1 MYCGEPVCIKLK
13 LIDTVKASPPH
24 KLMTTIRLSTIGWSI
39 DQWNSLQCSLQP
51 EDALQNIIDLVS
63 TFDSTDPAWITI
75 ASKELLKS
83 QWEALPTDGKVSI
96 CTQLRV

>member
-1 MYCGEPVCIKLK
+1 
-13 LIDTVKASPPH
+13 
-24 KLMTTIRLSTIGWSI
+24 MTTIRLSTIGWSI

-63 TFDSTDPAWITI
+63 TFDSNDPAWITI

-96 CTQLRV
+96 YVRQCVEAAYTNSFSLFPCMVFRLR